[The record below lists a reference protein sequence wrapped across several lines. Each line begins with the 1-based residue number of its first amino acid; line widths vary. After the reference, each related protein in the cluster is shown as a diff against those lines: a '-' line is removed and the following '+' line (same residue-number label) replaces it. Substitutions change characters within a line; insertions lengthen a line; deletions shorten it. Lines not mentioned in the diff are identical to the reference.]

1 MSSTQYEHEI
11 YEKISWTK
19 ADPVGRCDTFSA
31 HAPFSQLSCCP
42 NKPRKKKVG
51 KGKREKNLFVQIQWQ
66 FCYQSICSVGG
77 RYDKPSRWCRDEINS
92 WKRNSTGEKLRKH
105 MNKRNPFA
113 IWGFIHDSLP
123 RRPPRLKTLLVF
135 TGKADITRECC
146 WGKFPTASIC
156 ENNYNKFP
164 EHTRKSS
171 SLSFARA
178 VNQWFAK
185 KIIYVLRVTRE
196 GTVEGCLHFWLRNC
210 YWGNFTRLPFFYVRI
225 KLDVSSDR
233 TVWWGTWR
241 SLWQLLS

>member
-178 VNQWFAK
+178 F
-185 KIIYVLRVTRE
+185 
-196 GTVEGCLHFWLRNC
+196 
-210 YWGNFTRLPFFYVRI
+210 
-225 KLDVSSDR
+225 
-233 TVWWGTWR
+233 
-241 SLWQLLS
+241 QL